1 MHRGIVYQ
9 TITMHPQKMIWPG
22 TRYITRYN
30 QNMEGERHKGIGE
43 LFQRAKKVAY
53 NALQESYKAKVSI
66 WLEKNLPSTAF

>member
-9 TITMHPQKMIWPG
+9 TITLHPQKMIWPG

-30 QNMEGERHKGIGE
+30 QNMEGE
-43 LFQRAKKVAY
+43 LFQRARKVAY